1 MTTFMKQITEPAE
14 LREVLADLHYPAEK
28 WEIITCAEI
37 WGVDLDT
44 RRKLYGL
51 PVRTFGSV
59 REVADSLSG

>member
-1 MTTFMKQITEPAE
+1 MKQITEPAA

-28 WEIITCAEI
+28 WEVITCAEI

-44 RRKLYGL
+44 RRKLYDL

-59 REVADSLSG
+59 REVADLLTG